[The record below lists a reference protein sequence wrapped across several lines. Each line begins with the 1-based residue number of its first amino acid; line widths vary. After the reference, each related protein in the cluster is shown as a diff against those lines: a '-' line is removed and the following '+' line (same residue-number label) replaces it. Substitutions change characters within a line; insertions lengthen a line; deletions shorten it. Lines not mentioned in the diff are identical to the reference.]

1 MNARSIGIEDDEAR
15 NARHLQRPEAD
26 VAAKRKM
33 VALTELATQLKWHG
47 EKLTPDEW
55 KILFMDA
62 LTREMRV
69 VPSIDGLGVVSLG
82 RSSSNLSKSEFSD
95 LIELIHQFGANHGVV
110 FGDQSVAEDA

>member
-1 MNARSIGIEDDEAR
+1 MW
-15 NARHLQRPEAD
+15 
-26 VAAKRKM
+26 

-69 VPSIDGLGVVSLG
+69 VPSIDGLA
-82 RSSSNLSKSEFSD
+82 SSVW
-95 LIELIHQFGANHGVV
+95 GAHRQI
-110 FGDQSVAEDA
+110 FPSPSFQI